1 MIEVGKFLTAFRIY
15 NRYRWHVRRAEYHA
29 ARLMEHN
36 EQIDLL
42 GDQMEGLSGIEGER
56 RGDQ

>member
-1 MIEVGKFLTAFRIY
+1 MGKFLTAFRIY